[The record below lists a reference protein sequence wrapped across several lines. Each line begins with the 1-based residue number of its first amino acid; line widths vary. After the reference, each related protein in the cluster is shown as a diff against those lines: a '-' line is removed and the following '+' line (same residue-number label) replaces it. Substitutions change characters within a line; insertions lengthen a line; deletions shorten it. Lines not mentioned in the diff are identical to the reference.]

1 MVGGCAMVCVVRGAR
16 PLLLS
21 PCNTPHK
28 LSYSHIYIWEYVYIY
43 STYTPHTLPVYSID
57 TPFLLHIYRHNSF
70 LGQRQRTTQCEVVQG
85 LA

>member
-1 MVGGCAMVCVVRGAR
+1 MVGWCAMVCVVRGAR

-21 PCNTPHK
+21 PSNTPHI
-28 LSYSHIYIWEYVYIY
+28 LRIYSYIYTYLYIY
-43 STYTPHTLPVYSID
+43 SIYTPHTLRVYSID